1 MRREY
6 GLYWGWY
13 VVLGAFLI
21 LGINYG
27 SRYCFGVFVKP
38 MALEYGWSRSVI
50 SLGASLMIL
59 AYGIGGILS
68 GRLLDRMAPKW
79 LMTLGAMVVSAG
91 FIAMGFIREPW
102 QFNLVYGLI
111 CGGGAAFFGVVVNSS
126 YVGKWFVKK
135 RGTAIGIATIGIGI
149 GTMLLAP
156 LSGYIVKVYGWRMGF
171 SFLGVMVLMIGV
183 VLSQLLMG
191 KTRPEDYGLAPD
203 GGRSDAPPIPTGE
216 SPNAGMGGAPIG
228 WVLKDSRFWILAV
241 CYSLAVMA
249 EMSAFVHQVA
259 YARDN
264 HIDEVVAA
272 SSLGFIGIG
281 SIGGRF
287 FFGWLSDHIPD
298 AKYSASLGFIF
309 MAVGMVVLL
318 QASSATL
325 LMVYALLFG
334 FGYGSIATMMPCLL
348 ADRFGRQVLGTA
360 YGILTFFVAGVG
372 GSIGPVLGGFIYDRL
387 GSYAYAWQLHLAVLV
402 LVVFL
407 ILAMKPRVE
416 NPEPRR
422 GSPVPPGAPPRIPPP
437 VR

>member
-1 MRREY
+1 MKREG

-13 VVLGAFLI
+13 VVMGAFLI

-79 LMTLGAMVVSAG
+79 LMTLGALVVSAG
-91 FIAMGFIREPW
+91 FIAMGYIRAPW
-102 QFNLVYGLI
+102 QFYLVYGLI

-126 YVGKWFVKK
+126 YVGKWFVKR

-171 SFLGVMVLMIGV
+171 SFLGILILGIGV
-183 VLSQLLMG
+183 LLSQGLMG
-191 KTRPEDYGLAPD
+191 KTKPEDYGLAPD
-203 GGRSDAPPIPTGE
+203 GDPSGSPTASAGATANAAPV
-216 SPNAGMGGAPIG
+216 G

-264 HIDEVVAA
+264 HIEEVVAA

-309 MAVGMVVLL
+309 MAAGMIVLL
-318 QASSATL
+318 NTTSATL

-334 FGYGSIATMMPCLL
+334 FGYGSIATMMPYLL
-348 ADRFGRQVLGTA
+348 ADRFGREVLGTA
-360 YGILTFFVAGVG
+360 YGILTFFVAGIG
-372 GSIGPVLGGFIYDRL
+372 GSIGPVLGGALYDRL
-387 GSYAYAWQLHLAVLV
+387 GSYTYAWQLNLVVLILA
-402 LVVFL
+402 VFL
-407 ILAMKPRVE
+407 ILAMKPRIE
-416 NPEPRR
+416 NPGR
-422 GSPVPPGAPPRIPPP
+422 
-437 VR
+437 